1 MPPKEPIQ
9 SSLLV
14 AVLISSSGTTL
25 RNLIEKSRAGEL
37 DIEIGQV
44 ISSSPAAGGLQYAAE
59 ASIPQQVVQRSQFKS
74 TGDFSEAIFSLCR
87 KANVDLVVMGGFLQ
101 HLLIPDDFELRVMNI
116 HPALVPSFCGK
127 GFYGHHVHQAVI
139 DRGVKV
145 SGCTVHFVD
154 NYYDHGPI
162 ILQRVVPVLD
172 DDTAVTLAARVFEQE
187 CEAYPEAVKLYA
199 AGKLRVEAGRV
210 LIEDAR

>member
-1 MPPKEPIQ
+1 MPPEKPVRP
-9 SSLLV
+9 LLTV
-14 AVLISSSGTTL
+14 AVLISGSGTTL
-25 RNLIEKSRAGEL
+25 RNLIEKSRVGQPNI
-37 DIEIGQV
+37 DIGLV
-44 ISSSPAAGGLQYAAE
+44 ISSNPIATGLQYAVE

-74 TGDFSEAIFSLCR
+74 TKDFSAVIFRLCR
-87 KANVDLVVMGGFLQ
+87 KANVELVVMGGFLQ

-162 ILQRVVPVLD
+162 IVQRPVTIPESASVD
-172 DDTAVTLAARVFEQE
+172 DLAAMVFEQE
-187 CEAYPEAVKLYA
+187 KLAYPEAIR
-199 AGKLRVEAGRV
+199 RVVSGRLV
-210 LIEDAR
+210 VDGNRTLMRR

>member
-1 MPPKEPIQ
+1 MPPEKPVRP
-9 SSLLV
+9 LLTV
-14 AVLISSSGTTL
+14 AVLISGSGTTL
-25 RNLIEKSRAGEL
+25 RNLIEKSRVGQPNI
-37 DIEIGQV
+37 DIGLV
-44 ISSSPAAGGLQYAAE
+44 ISSNPIATGLQYAVE

-74 TGDFSEAIFSLCR
+74 TKDFSAVIFRLCR
-87 KANVDLVVMGGFLQ
+87 KANVELVVMGGFLQ

-162 ILQRVVPVLD
+162 ILQRIVPVLD
-172 DDTAVTLAARVFEQE
+172 NDTAKTLAARVFEQE
-187 CEAYPEAVKLYA
+187 CEAYPEAVRLYA
-199 AGKLRVEAGRV
+199 ADKLHVDSGRV
-210 LIEDAR
+210 FIVSR